1 MLYSFCSLVPDHT
14 CVYEKTPPKIKSSA
28 LMPRRFL
35 GVVLFGHSSAHPQAK
50 PSQAKPSQAKPSQ
63 SSQLASWGISDMV
76 LILPRGSVLFCLGR
90 AQRIGHIKPC
100 TYNRTQRTRYK
111 EWATEKAAHSATAA
125 IRWHALV
132 WNPAVLRHGTALIE
146 HIDGNSTTWVPIAAD
161 AQPLRAEKVDKP
173 LAN

>member
-35 GVVLFGHSSAHPQAK
+35 GVVLFGHSSAHP
-50 PSQAKPSQAKPSQ
+50 QAKPSQ

-125 IRWHALV
+125 IRWHALI
-132 WNPAVLRHGTALIE
+132 WNPAVLRHGAGLVE
-146 HIDGNSTTWVPIAAD
+146 HIDGNSTARVPIAAD

-173 LAN
+173 RAN